1 MDAIPFVE
9 EVQGNF
15 EGIRKRLRFD
25 INGPSSSDTSGSQ
38 AVMETTTNVIPFANF
53 DWTNNIEVDMAVFI
67 VEPNEEY
74 LRTYDQVRPRLDSK
88 YMFTLAN
95 TNVILHQ
102 ASLVYTLH
110 KNDNTGQKRL
120 PEVEDLKCSCSF
132 RGINR
137 TAKSEGM
144 HAPNMSIERDVVAWS
159 RGPTYVFNY
168 WGNVC
173 GGTYLY
179 FVMKKVKINSLTE
192 FRLGT
197 SEIIHEQNIVKNDST
212 GEPETEYILPDNKM
226 NGAAPK
232 KRRMAIQIVPMVPG
246 CPTGDKTMRVQSDD
260 LTYQRRNLST
270 EELSFVDWDD
280 PIDPKHADSND
291 PKYFRKKLGHAV
303 LAGICYENPSY
314 TANSPDNYQS
324 VLSSMRDTVYT
335 GNKKKL
341 WIYASTYTF

>member
-25 INGPSSSDTSGSQ
+25 FNGPSSSDTSGSQ

-53 DWTNNIEVDMAVFI
+53 DWTSNIEVDMAVFI

-102 ASLVYTLH
+102 TSLVYTMH
-110 KNDNTGQKRL
+110 KGENNGQKRL
-120 PEVEDLKCSCSF
+120 PEVEDLKCTFSF

-192 FRLGT
+192 YKLGS
-197 SEIIHEQNIVKNDST
+197 SEIIHENNIVKNDST
-212 GEPETEYILPDNKM
+212 GEAETEYRLPD
-226 NGAAPK
+226 GTAPK
-232 KRRMAIQIVPMVPG
+232 APVTRRMVIQIVPMVPG
-246 CPTGDKTMRVQSDD
+246 CPTGDKTTRVNTDD

-280 PIDPKHADSND
+280 PIDPNNAGSLNPVH
-291 PKYFRKKLGHAV
+291 FRKKLGHAV

-314 TANSPDNYQS
+314 TPNSPDNYAS
-324 VLSSMRDTVYT
+324 VLSSMRDTMYT
-335 GNKKKL
+335 NNKKKL

>member
-1 MDAIPFVE
+1 MDSIPFVE

-25 INGPSSSDTSGSQ
+25 FNGPSSSDTSGAQ
-38 AVMETTTNVIPFANF
+38 PVMETTTNVIPFQNF
-53 DWTNNIEVDMAVFI
+53 DWTSTFEVDMAVFI
-67 VEPNEEY
+67 AEPNDEF
-74 LRTYDQVRPRLDSK
+74 RRSYDQVRPRLDSK

-102 ASLVYTLH
+102 SSLTYTVFEE
-110 KNDNTGQKRL
+110 TEGKRL
-120 PEVEDLKCSCSF
+120 PEVEDLKCSFSF

-137 TAKSEGM
+137 TAKSEGPY
-144 HAPNMSIERDVVAWS
+144 APNMSVERDVVAWS

-179 FVMKKVKINSLTE
+179 FVLKKVKINAITE
-192 FRLGT
+192 FKLG
-197 SEIIHEQNIVKNDST
+197 SAEIIHENNHVRNDSN
-212 GEPETEYILPDNKM
+212 GEDETEYKSRDGVANEPS
-226 NGAAPK
+226 PV
-232 KRRMAIQIVPMVPG
+232 KRHMAIQFVPMVPG
-246 CPTGDKTMRVQSDD
+246 CPTADKTIIPDEQ
-260 LTYQRRNLST
+260 TPPRRNLST

-280 PIDPKHADSND
+280 PIDPKNVKSSN
-291 PKYFRKKLGHAV
+291 PAHFRKKLGYAV

-314 TANSPDNYQS
+314 MPNSPDNYAS
-324 VLSSMRDTVYT
+324 VLSSMRDTTYT
-335 GNKKKL
+335 NNKKKL